1 MKTKV
6 KSGLVH
12 LLDFGFDAQLTWRG
26 KYNKLGGRE
35 QKGVL

>member
-1 MKTKV
+1 MKIKV
-6 KSGLVH
+6 ESGPVH
-12 LLDFGFDAQLTWRG
+12 RLGFWFDTLLTWRG